1 MAIAVLHLQCG
12 QVVALKQLRSCP
24 TAMGKHHNRFIKE
37 ERKPRSG
44 RMQEEPLGRAEEDF
58 AATLY
63 DGTIALPFAQEAAC
77 GERRNICCARQL
89 LVRGIEFETI

>member
-1 MAIAVLHLQCG
+1 
-12 QVVALKQLRSCP
+12 
-24 TAMGKHHNRFIKE
+24 
-37 ERKPRSG
+37 
-44 RMQEEPLGRAEEDF
+44 MQEEPLGRAEEDF

-77 GERRNICCARQL
+77 GKRRNICCARQL